1 LFGGSAPA
9 HNTNLNVLFNI
20 ISEFEKNI
28 HEQEEKN
35 IKKGLSS
42 SYEQNKNEK
51 QSVGVMGR
59 LFGSQGQK
67 VDEGKK
73 KII

>member
-1 LFGGSAPA
+1 MPA

-42 SYEQNKNEK
+42 NAQNKNEK
-51 QSVGVMGR
+51 QSVGVMGL

-67 VDEGKK
+67 VGEGKK
-73 KII
+73 NI